1 MSEALSHLTALN
13 WNEFTILIIDD
24 NSMNLR
30 VAVDSLV
37 ESGLTISVAKDGE
50 SGIQQAKDVR
60 PHLIILDVVMPG
72 IDGFETCRR
81 LKMEEATK
89 NIPVIFLTALSDTE
103 DKVKGFQYGAVDF
116 VTKPIQREELLAR
129 IGAHLRIQALT
140 QKLQEQNQKLQQ
152 QAIELKI
159 ANEAASAANRKLA
172 RLVNL
177 DSLTQIAN
185 RRHFDLHLNREWRRL
200 MREGAALS
208 LIMCD
213 IDYFKN
219 YNDYYGHQAGDDCL
233 RRVAGAIA
241 RIPERPGDLIARYG
255 GEEIAAILPNTNA
268 QGAVQIAEVIQLAI
282 KQLKIRHHRS
292 YVSQYV
298 TISMGISCLVPD
310 RDTRLETLIAS
321 ADRALYVAKER
332 GRNMYYLHVS

>member
-1 MSEALSHLTALN
+1 MSEARSDVTDLN
-13 WNEFTILIIDD
+13 WKKFTILIIDD
-24 NSMNLR
+24 NSVNLR
-30 VAVDSLV
+30 VAVDYLQ
-37 ESGLTISVAKDGE
+37 ESGLTILVAKDGE
-50 SGIQQAKDVR
+50 RGIKQAKDPR
-60 PHLIILDVVMPG
+60 PDLIVLDVVMPG

-81 LKMEEATK
+81 LKMEEETK
-89 NIPVIFLTALSDTE
+89 DIPVIFLTALSDTG

-140 QKLQEQNQKLQQ
+140 QKLQEQNHKLKQ
-152 QAIELKI
+152 QALELKI
-159 ANEAASAANRKLA
+159 ANEAAEAANRKLA

-185 RRHFDLHLNREWRRL
+185 RRHFDQHLNREWRRL
-200 MREGAALS
+200 MRDGAALS

-233 RRVAGAIA
+233 RRVAQAIA
-241 RIPERPGDLIARYG
+241 RIPERPGDLVARYG
-255 GEEIAAILPNTNA
+255 GEEISAILPYTNA

-282 KQLKIRHHRS
+282 KQLQIRHHRS
-292 YVSQYV
+292 YVSQHV

-310 RDTRLETLIAS
+310 RDRRLESLIAA
-321 ADRALYVAKER
+321 ADRALYIAKER
-332 GRNMYYLHVS
+332 GRNMYHLHVS

>member
-1 MSEALSHLTALN
+1 MSEALSDPTALD
-13 WNEFTILIIDD
+13 WKKFTILIIDD
-24 NSMNLR
+24 NSINLR
-30 VAVDSLV
+30 VAVDYLE
-37 ESGLTISVAKDGE
+37 ESGLTILVAKDGE
-50 SGIQQAKDVR
+50 RGIEQAQKAR
-60 PHLIILDVVMPG
+60 PHLIVLDIVMPG

-81 LKMEEATK
+81 LKKEAETK
-89 NIPVIFLTALSDTE
+89 HIPIIFLTALSDTE

-140 QKLQEQNQKLQQ
+140 QKLQEQNQKLKQ
-152 QAIELKI
+152 QAIELKV
-159 ANEAASAANRKLA
+159 ANEAAEAANRKLA

-185 RRHFDLHLNREWRRL
+185 RRHFDIHLNREWRRL

-233 RRVAGAIA
+233 RRVAQAIA
-241 RIPERPGDLIARYG
+241 KIPERPGDLVARYG
-255 GEEIAAILPNTNA
+255 GEEISAILPYTNA

-282 KQLKIRHHRS
+282 KQLQIRHHRS
-292 YVSQYV
+292 YVSQNV

-310 RDTRLETLIAS
+310 RDSRPESLISA

-332 GRNMYYLHVS
+332 GRNMYYLHIS